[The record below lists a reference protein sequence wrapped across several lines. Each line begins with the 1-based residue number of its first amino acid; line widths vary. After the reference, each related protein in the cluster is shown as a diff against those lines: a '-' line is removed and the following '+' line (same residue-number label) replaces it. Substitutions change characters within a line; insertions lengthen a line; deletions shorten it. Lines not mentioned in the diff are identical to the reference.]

1 MIFGKNFND
10 AYYQQIIE
18 EIDELKDIVIL
29 DNQENIMDY
38 FNASD
43 IYVCS
48 STNESFPLV
57 ILEAMSCSL
66 PIVTTPVFGISEQ
79 VTDGESALLYNPGEI
94 KQLANKIKFLL
105 DHKNE
110 AKEMGKRA
118 RAAVEILFWEE
129 DMLCEYE
136 ELIKTVIYEDAIAL
150 PMISSAKPLGA

>member
-1 MIFGKNFND
+1 MIIGKNFND

-29 DNQENIMDY
+29 DNQENKMDY

-79 VTDGESALLYNPGEI
+79 LTDSETALFYHPGKI
-94 KQLANKIKFLL
+94 KQLAKKIKLML
-105 DHKNE
+105 DHKMRQRKWVN
-110 AKEMGKRA
+110 KRE
-118 RAAVEILFWEE
+118 R
-129 DMLCEYE
+129 
-136 ELIKTVIYEDAIAL
+136 
-150 PMISSAKPLGA
+150 PLRYYFGRRICCVNMKNL